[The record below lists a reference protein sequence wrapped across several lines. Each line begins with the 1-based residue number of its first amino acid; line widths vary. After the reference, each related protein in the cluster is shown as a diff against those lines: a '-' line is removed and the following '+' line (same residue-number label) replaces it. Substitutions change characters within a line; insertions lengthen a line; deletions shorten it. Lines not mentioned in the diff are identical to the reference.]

1 MRKMTLTCLIIGS
14 LLSLEGCGTTVIP
27 GERGLRWYPLTEGLT
42 SETLKSG
49 FYWRAP
55 WNDIFRY
62 DVRWQSYTENIDA
75 LSADDLQVLVKAAVI
90 VRPIPEE
97 VYFLAQEVGTDF
109 YPRVIKPEFMAA
121 VRSVVSGYPMVT
133 VPERSAEI
141 ASKVQAVVVEKLKG
155 RHLEIQSIALA
166 DIDFPQVVLSAIEQ
180 KQAKEQEKEQKEFEL
195 VIASKNA
202 DIARTRAK
210 GEGDAIRIRSE
221 GEAEGVKIRAAGQAK
236 AQETISKTLTPD
248 YLRYKLYD
256 SQNSKL
262 VLLPEN
268 LNIPILVNPDT
279 EPRHMSR
286 DALSQVESEPSSPYA
301 GKEPMSR

>member
-1 MRKMTLTCLIIGS
+1 L
-14 LLSLEGCGTTVIP
+14 
-27 GERGLRWYPLTEGLT
+27 
-42 SETLKSG
+42 
-49 FYWRAP
+49 
-55 WNDIFRY
+55 
-62 DVRWQSYTENIDA
+62 
-75 LSADDLQVLVKAAVI
+75 
-90 VRPIPEE
+90 
-97 VYFLAQEVGTDF
+97 
-109 YPRVIKPEFMAA
+109 
-121 VRSVVSGYPMVT
+121 
-133 VPERSAEI
+133 
-141 ASKVQAVVVEKLKG
+141 
-155 RHLEIQSIALA
+155 
-166 DIDFPQVVLSAIEQ
+166 
-180 KQAKEQEKEQKEFEL
+180 
-195 VIASKNA
+195 KNA

-286 DALSQVESEPSSPYA
+286 DALSQAESELPNP
-301 GKEPMSR
+301 